1 MVKVDALQVHLKS
14 LNSGGAVLPL
24 YIFSGDEPLLMMEAM
39 DALRL
44 SAKKLG
50 FTEREVHLQERGFD
64 WSLLMSAGQ
73 TMSLFGDKRWVELR
87 IPTGKPG
94 RDGAE
99 ALKQFAAQIASQ
111 AYGAEGPDTVVCIIL
126 PRLDGKTKSSAWFS
140 ALDDAG
146 MAIQIDTLDRTHL
159 PQWIAGR
166 LKRQNQEVESNAEGR
181 RALDFIADQV
191 EGNLIAAHQEILK
204 LGLLYPEG
212 KLTEE
217 QIRSSI
223 LKVARYNLFE
233 LTEAMLAGDLAR
245 LNRMLDG
252 LKGEGEPLVL
262 ILWSVTEELR
272 ILSKLKAAS
281 DAGESVQQL
290 MRINRIWGNKERL
303 YPAAIRRVQPLK
315 LRRAMQVA
323 AGLDRQSKGLYA
335 ADLPADPCDV
345 CSTPRAA
352 ARMVRC
358 WCRWG
363 FSFLAS
369 CMDVFKRSSK
379 CNAWCC

>member
-1 MVKVDALQVHLKS
+1 MVKVDALQTHLKS
-14 LNSGGAVLPL
+14 LGSGGSMLPL

-44 SAKKLG
+44 TAKKLG
-50 FTEREVHLQERGFD
+50 FTEREVLLQERGFD
-64 WSLLMSAGQ
+64 WSALMSAGQ

-94 RDGAE
+94 RDGAD
-99 ALKQFAAQIASQ
+99 ALKQFAAQMASQ
-111 AYGAEGPDTVVCIIL
+111 SYGSEGPDTVVCIVL
-126 PRLDGKTKSSAWFS
+126 PRLDGKTKTSAWFS

-146 MAIQIDTLDRTHL
+146 MAVQIDTLDRSTL

-166 LKRQNQEVESNAEGR
+166 LKRQNQEVENDAEGH
-181 RALDFIADQV
+181 RALEFIADQV

-212 KLTEE
+212 KLKEE

-223 LKVARYNLFE
+223 LKVARYNVFE

-290 MRINRIWGNKERL
+290 MRANRIWGNKERL

-315 LRRAMQVA
+315 LRKAMQVA

-335 ADLPADPCDV
+335 ADLPADPWDGLRLV
-345 CSTPRAA
+345 GNLLR
-352 ARMVRC
+352 
-358 WCRWG
+358 
-363 FSFLAS
+363 
-369 CMDVFKRSSK
+369 
-379 CNAWCC
+379 

>member
-1 MVKVDALQVHLKS
+1 MVKVDALQAHLKS
-14 LNSGGAVLPL
+14 LSSGSAMLPL

-39 DALRL
+39 DQLR
-44 SAKKLG
+44 SVAKKLG
-50 FTEREVHLQERGFD
+50 FTDREVIVQERGFD
-64 WSLLMSAGQ
+64 WSALMNAGQ

-94 RDGAE
+94 RDGAD

-111 AYGAEGPDTVVCIIL
+111 QDGAGGPDTVACIVL
-126 PRLDGKTKSSAWFS
+126 PRLDGKTKTSAWFS

-146 MAIQIDTLDRTHL
+146 MAIQVDTLDRSNL

-166 LKRQNQEVESNAEGR
+166 LKKQSQEVEAGPEGQ

-204 LGLLYPEG
+204 LGLLYPTG

-223 LKVARYNLFE
+223 LKVARYNVFE
-233 LTEAMLAGDLAR
+233 LTEAMLAGDLSR

-272 ILSKLKAAS
+272 LLSKLKAAS

-290 MRINRIWGNKERL
+290 MRANRIWGNKERL

-323 AGLDRQSKGLYA
+323 AGLDRQSKGLHA
-335 ADLPADPCDV
+335 AELPADPWDGL
-345 CSTPRAA
+345 RLLGNLL
-352 ARMVRC
+352 R
-358 WCRWG
+358 
-363 FSFLAS
+363 
-369 CMDVFKRSSK
+369 
-379 CNAWCC
+379 